1 MDSSK
6 QAEQLK
12 QEVAAY
18 QSQLKLLRE
27 ELNDLS
33 KSSLNHLPQRILLQW
48 VLGAAVETYQLVT
61 NVQGLKDAIKTWNW
75 SSRAATLLIS
85 EKNKNSNKNA
95 KTWNGKKKRLKAKLK
110 ELIVGF

>member
-33 KSSLNHLPQRILLQW
+33 KSKPQPP
-48 VLGAAVETYQLVT
+48 T
-61 NVQGLKDAIKTWNW
+61 
-75 SSRAATLLIS
+75 S
-85 EKNKNSNKNA
+85 EDPCNRS
-95 KTWNGKKKRLKAKLK
+95 GY
-110 ELIVGF
+110 